1 MKNKTKKIS
10 FVVVSVLL
18 IVLLVI
24 GIKLFTKAN
33 KKDISQLPK
42 IKLAYNIGNLDTVPV
57 MIAYQKGY
65 FKDEGVNVELVQVT
79 PTDGL
84 IAISSHQVDMLI
96 GGSTRLFGPIDKGA
110 PIKFL
115 SPMTNTDTEILIAPN
130 SGIKTL
136 KDLEGKKLSYGTGGS
151 KESFLKNILKKE
163 NVDVKKIKFIN
174 VDNSYLGVALM
185 DKKTVDAVVI
195 ADAGYVDQ
203 AKKLGAVVLPEW
215 QDKKYSKFTM
225 GLVVSANT
233 DFLNSNSDSIEK
245 FFKAIIKSN
254 RYLKSNLDDSANI
267 VAQFFK
273 EKTNGATV
281 IDPNNFKSQVKDG
294 QVVYYL
300 WEDPNTVV
308 DNARMCYELGQ
319 VDRALNINDLYD
331 LRFKDLLEPAQNEI
345 YGNTKN

>member
-24 GIKLFTKAN
+24 GTKLFTKAN

-79 PTDGL
+79 PADGL